1 MRYRALFTLRDIN
14 TTESCEAI
22 CQTLTKSNF
31 ANCSAL
37 LKHEV
42 AFILAQ
48 MDKVFSVAVPYLLEA
63 CQNPEEAAIVKHEG
77 LVAVGEMIDDGS
89 QIEKLLNHEDP
100 IVSESCAVALNNIKN
115 RLAERAEE

>member
-1 MRYRALFTLRDIN
+1 
-14 TTESCEAI
+14 
-22 CQTLTKSNF
+22 
-31 ANCSAL
+31 
-37 LKHEV
+37 
-42 AFILAQ
+42 